1 MDKEV
6 MEQLKSHSLVKI
18 AGTARIARTA
28 RGHNVAVMNT
38 KLKLM
43 RLVMAATFGS
53 LLWAGCSSTRPDNS
67 SSALALQSQSSPA
80 DLTKHRPDT
89 HPEWKSGILAQRRTV
104 VEVPGEFTTDAVI
117 IEEAAGA
124 ARR

>member
-1 MDKEV
+1 
-6 MEQLKSHSLVKI
+6 MEQIKSHSLVKI
-18 AGTARIARTA
+18 AGPARIARIA
-28 RGHNVAVMNT
+28 GRPNVAVMNT

-53 LLWAGCSSTRPDNS
+53 LLWAGCSSTRPDHAANT
-67 SSALALQSQSSPA
+67 LAIQSQSGPA
-80 DLTKHRPDT
+80 DLTKRRPDT
-89 HPEWKSGILAQRRTV
+89 HPEWKSGLALRRTV

-124 ARR
+124 AR